1 MTRRAGRRLYGE
13 LLAAG
18 VEIHEFQPAMM
29 HAKALVVDGVWGVV
43 GSTNFDPRSFGHND
57 EVNLAV
63 RDPGLA
69 ARLDADFARDLAR
82 SRRVTLDEWRRR
94 PVGERVGELLIRVLD
109 RQQ

>member
-1 MTRRAGRRLYGE
+1 
-13 LLAAG
+13 
-18 VEIHEFQPAMM
+18 MM

-63 RDPGLA
+63 RDPAFA
-69 ARLDADFARDLAR
+69 ARLDEDFARDLAR
-82 SRRVTLDEWRRR
+82 SHRVTLEEWRRR
-94 PVGERVGELLIRVLD
+94 PVTERVVETLTRVLD